1 MFTRPLDGTEN
12 LPKGGKA
19 ARRYGPQLFGKPLP
33 FEF

>member
-19 ARRYGPQLFGKPLP
+19 ARRYGPQLFENRP